1 MRRALLAA
9 VLATAAVVAAA
20 PKSAHAGGHR
30 RPQAG
35 PTPYDACFAQA
46 GAYYKIHPLLLKAI
60 ARQESSMIASAV
72 GNNTN
77 GTQDLGLMQINS
89 THLPRLAAAG
99 VTRQR
104 LLTEPC
110 TNIAVGAWLLADAIR
125 RYGMSWTAVG
135 TYHSPTEW
143 RKQDYAR
150 KIAVHLLR
158 EIRAAQ
164 AMEAASEARPPATQ
178 DAALVTQG
186 EATGG

>member
-9 VLATAAVVAAA
+9 VLATAAIATVP
-20 PKSAHAGGHR
+20 PKPAHAGGHR
-30 RPQAG
+30 RPAAG
-35 PTPYDACFAQA
+35 ATPYDTCFAQA

-89 THLPRLAAAG
+89 VHLPRLAAAG

-135 TYHSPTEW
+135 TYHSPTAW

-150 KIAVHLLR
+150 KIAAHLLR
-158 EIRAAQ
+158 EIQAAQ
-164 AMEAASEARPPATQ
+164 QAQSA
-178 DAALVTQG
+178 DAAG
-186 EATGG
+186 ATTARYAGG